1 MQTPAFQI
9 VQGYSVE
16 NGEEAVR
23 QIAESEEGYYGIVV
37 MDVQMPVMN
46 GYDASRAIRKLDN
59 PQLAAVPIVAMTAN
73 AFDEDRRMAAEAGMN
88 GFIAKPINV
97 GEIED
102 TIRAVLK

>member
-1 MQTPAFQI
+1 M
-9 VQGYSVE
+9 QGYSVE

-23 QIAESEEGYYGIVV
+23 QIAESEEGDYGIVF

>member
-1 MQTPAFQI
+1 
-9 VQGYSVE
+9 
-16 NGEEAVR
+16 
-23 QIAESEEGYYGIVV
+23 

-73 AFDEDRRMAAEAGMN
+73 AFDEDRRMAAEAGMI

>member
-1 MQTPAFQI
+1 
-9 VQGYSVE
+9 
-16 NGEEAVR
+16 
-23 QIAESEEGYYGIVV
+23 

-59 PQLAAVPIVAMTAN
+59 PQLSAVPIVAMTAN
-73 AFDEDRRMAAEAGMN
+73 AFEEDRRMAAEAGMN

>member
-1 MQTPAFQI
+1 
-9 VQGYSVE
+9 
-16 NGEEAVR
+16 
-23 QIAESEEGYYGIVV
+23 

>member
-1 MQTPAFQI
+1 
-9 VQGYSVE
+9 
-16 NGEEAVR
+16 
-23 QIAESEEGYYGIVV
+23 

-88 GFIAKPINV
+88 GFIAKPRNV

>member
-1 MQTPAFQI
+1 
-9 VQGYSVE
+9 
-16 NGEEAVR
+16 
-23 QIAESEEGYYGIVV
+23 
-37 MDVQMPVMN
+37 MPVMN

>member
-1 MQTPAFQI
+1 
-9 VQGYSVE
+9 
-16 NGEEAVR
+16 
-23 QIAESEEGYYGIVV
+23 

-73 AFDEDRRMAAEAGMN
+73 AFEEDRRMAAEAGMN

>member
-1 MQTPAFQI
+1 MKKGIDVWVEYDKQSIWTLLIGKKKGKLSLDDIREAAMQWDEDI
-9 VQGYSVE
+9 YC
-16 NGEEAVR
+16 
-23 QIAESEEGYYGIVV
+23 
-37 MDVQMPVMN
+37 
-46 GYDASRAIRKLDN
+46 L
-59 PQLAAVPIVAMTAN
+59 PIVAMTAN